1 MRPSPGCA
9 WWCREAGRRLM
20 AVPRHFRLERVLRLR
35 EQREKELQGQL
46 ACAYQQQ
53 VEQQTLLGRMEDNR
67 ARQIELITHELSS
80 DHVEVTYVQFGGAYL
95 ERLQSLIDRQSN
107 VVKQAV
113 RITDRRRLEVH
124 QAMKARK
131 SIDKLRE
138 HWREDLVEEDRQR
151 EIKTIDE
158 ISTVRYNRQR
168 GEA

>member
-1 MRPSPGCA
+1 MP
-9 WWCREAGRRLM
+9 
-20 AVPRHFRLERVLRLR
+20 VPRQFRLERVLRLR
-35 EQREKELQGQL
+35 EQREKELQGHL
-46 ACAYQQQ
+46 ARAYQQQ
-53 VEQQTLLGRMEDNR
+53 LQQETLLGRMHDNR
-67 ARQIELITHELSS
+67 TKQIELITRELSS

-113 RITDRRRLEVH
+113 RITDRRRVEVH

>member
-1 MRPSPGCA
+1 
-9 WWCREAGRRLM
+9 M

-46 ACAYQQQ
+46 ARAYQQQ

-67 ARQIELITHELSS
+67 ARQIELITHELTS
-80 DHVEVTYVQFGGAYL
+80 DRVEMTYVQFGGAYL

-107 VVKQAV
+107 VVKQASRV
-113 RITDRRRLEVH
+113 TDRKRVEVH

-131 SIDKLRE
+131 VIEKLRE
-138 HWREDLVEEDRQR
+138 HWRGDVVEEDRQR

-158 ISTVRYNRQR
+158 ISTVSYNRRRQ
-168 GEA
+168 GVG